1 MIESIYSISLKLENK
16 DKTFSYL
23 KELSNTQRFNI
34 TKLFIDISQKNML
47 KEIIKNFEE
56 TNAEIIKKLYDF

>member
-16 DKTFSYL
+16 DKAFSYL

>member
-16 DKTFSYL
+16 DIAFNYL

-34 TKLFIDISQKNML
+34 TKLFINISQKNML